1 MRTGHLY
8 AENVQEIALEAARK
22 IADTDKKKL
31 VINVVNELLGQLSD
45 GQTRC
50 IDREGKLDLGGQ
62 PPFQRC
68 VVGHCSDMPCIF
80 CFKAATHTKHVL

>member
-8 AENVQEIALEAARK
+8 AESVQEIALGAARK

-45 GQTRC
+45 GQQQR
-50 IDREGKLDLGGQ
+50 IDGEGKLHLEGQ
-62 PPFQRC
+62 PLSALC
-68 VVGHCSDMPCIF
+68 GC
-80 CFKAATHTKHVL
+80 ALL